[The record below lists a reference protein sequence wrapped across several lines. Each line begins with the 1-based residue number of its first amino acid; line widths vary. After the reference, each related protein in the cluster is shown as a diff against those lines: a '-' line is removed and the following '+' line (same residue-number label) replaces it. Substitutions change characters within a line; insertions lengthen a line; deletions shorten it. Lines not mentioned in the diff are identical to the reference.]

1 MTSLN
6 SAPFSKNTN
15 PTIHNVFP
23 ELNQGKRYLQ
33 KQTEVEKKIN
43 NTRNFIESFTPYNKR
58 GQLKKCRAVG
68 QASANKHVPCACGNA
83 MCTTSTPY
91 CNYQL
96 GACFSTPTN
105 QNQAKED
112 WDVNSNCS
120 GDGQFSSCKAKA
132 GCASYGYC
140 APPMKINPLVQWDND
155 RSRARGPN
163 GGDLQLNSLMGQ
175 QTMTKADYMS
185 NVQQYVL
192 MPPPC
197 NGDLANCQANPPYYG
212 RNVTIP
218 QQIGPAPYGPG
229 YPHPACGLE
238 VLGNP
243 GDGGTEAVSRAQ
255 VESLDAACHA
265 EPDCVGFGQKSGG
278 GWDFLKWNANPA
290 YLGPTDTQMKTP
302 GNYPKY
308 FYIQN
313 PVTGCNSSK
322 CCGIQGT
329 PGNCK
334 TDPYDPACY
343 VPGGAPPVP
352 NTPTPTAAP
361 PPPSIDGGWS
371 GWSTSCPPA
380 PNNIQTRTCS
390 APPPAYGGA
399 DCSALDGGNGY
410 RACNPP
416 VNGGWSDWTTGCP
429 PAPGNQQTRSCTAPS
444 TAYGGT
450 PCSGPSSRP
459 CFSPSTFSPTPPPSS
474 PTPPSAPVVNGN
486 VVTYNGK
493 QYRTRGGGRTRT
505 PGNLVPDNEPARAG
519 GPGQNPLGT
528 AKVCEDNGGVAVPA
542 GWKVA
547 DNTAD
552 SRAVIAAYDWN
563 TDLIV
568 LSNGYSYVTK
578 NLAASSSVWGS
589 PGSVYVPGMLGES
602 GNNVW
607 TVGCW
612 SAVLLEKDVAPKSC
626 PCPSCPPKNG
636 QGACCHWTQPGPA
649 PASACETQNWT
660 KETCTPA
667 FGTWCE

>member
-1 MTSLN
+1 MPPLN
-6 SAPFSKNTN
+6 ASSFSKNTN

-58 GQLKKCRAVG
+58 GQLKKCSAVG

-155 RSRARGPN
+155 RSRARDPN

-185 NVQQYVL
+185 NVQQYVN

-459 CFSPSTFSPTPPPSS
+459 CFSPSTFSPTPAPPPSS
-474 PTPPSAPVVNGN
+474 LYPPPTFWPQPKEEYAYYNQGEALAACKKAGYAGLCNSASVIA
-486 VVTYNGK
+486 K
-493 QYRTRGGGRTRT
+493 GGQCSAGYVSDST
-505 PGNLVPDNEPARAG
+505 RAG
-519 GPGQNPLGT
+519 YYCPEGGCGSPAGCGGSQGGWRTWYPSGYH
-528 AKVCEDNGGVAVPA
+528 AGAYCCGVAGSTETCKGMDGRYDVGDPRRYTG
-542 GWKVA
+542 GWSLEGGSPDAASCDALCYDQPECKVSGQTC
-547 DNTAD
+547 NP
-552 SRAVIAAYDWN
+552 IYY
-563 TDLIV
+563 
-568 LSNGYSYVTK
+568 GYSK
-578 NLAASSSVWGS
+578 NCYCDFCVS
-589 PGSVYVPGMLGES
+589 
-602 GNNVW
+602 
-607 TVGCW
+607 
-612 SAVLLEKDVAPKSC
+612 K
-626 PCPSCPPKNG
+626 
-636 QGACCHWTQPGPA
+636 
-649 PASACETQNWT
+649 
-660 KETCTPA
+660 
-667 FGTWCE
+667 